1 MVAYPVRPDLRAHL
15 VLFSIIAVGHG
26 VDYPWYGSSLH
37 SGVTFSLN
45 KTTLLRVTF
54 SLNIDRANQSHIMYL
69 LLITLKQSSI
79 T

>member
-1 MVAYPVRPDLRAHL
+1 
-15 VLFSIIAVGHG
+15 VGHG

-54 SLNIDRANQSHIMYL
+54 SLNIDTIKGYIPNNIVQNGCQAPVRNIHRL
-69 LLITLKQSSI
+69 
-79 T
+79 

>member
-54 SLNIDRANQSHIMYL
+54 SLNIDRNIFYY
-69 LLITLKQSSI
+69 LLITTYLKKV
-79 T
+79 

>member
-54 SLNIDRANQSHIMYL
+54 SLNIDTKFLWHYL
-69 LLITLKQSSI
+69 YVVL
-79 T
+79 